1 MARMGPNSRFASPS
15 REKTMVVEMLQ
26 VGVEKKIVTNDS
38 LKELAAHYHSAF
50 HQGIRCYPYFASQ
63 G

>member
-1 MARMGPNSRFASPS
+1 
-15 REKTMVVEMLQ
+15 
-26 VGVEKKIVTNDS
+26 VEKKIVTNDS